1 MRESGSKSKDEGKS
15 KKTEHE
21 LHHDMN
27 NGALVKLVD
36 VHKTYR
42 TGEMEV
48 HAVRGV
54 SFEIRRAE
62 FVALM
67 GASGSGKS
75 TLMNILGCLDR
86 PTSGRYVL
94 DGSDVSGLDRDRL
107 ADIRNRKIGFVF
119 QNFNLLPRTSAREN
133 VELPLVY
140 SAQFLSTAQLREK
153 ADRVLA
159 SVGLAGR
166 EDHHP
171 SQLSGGQQQ
180 RVAIARALINDPE
193 VVLADEPTGN
203 LDSRTSIE
211 IMGIF
216 QQLNE
221 RGITIIMVTH
231 EQDIAAY
238 ARRNVVMRDGVVLA
252 ERVNVPIQNKM
263 RIAPTFNVAFRALRR
278 NKMRS
283 VLTALG
289 IIIGVGA
296 VIAMVGI
303 GNGAKAQVETQIAS
317 LGQNVILIFSG
328 STTSSGIRTGWGG
341 AGTLKIEDAEAIRR
355 EVAGVLGV
363 SEEVVS
369 TTQVA
374 AGNQNWFTR
383 VYGESADYF
392 DIRQWPLADG
402 APFTPQDVRSANKV
416 CVIGRTT
423 ATQVYGNEDP
433 VGQILRI
440 KEVPFTILGVLTP
453 KGLSTQGVDQDDI
466 VIMPYTSAMKRV
478 IGGTNLRN
486 ISVQIGDGQQVEAA
500 QQQIISLLR
509 QRHNIRPGRDDD
521 FTVRNQQEIAE
532 AATETSRVMTVLLG
546 AIAGVSLV
554 VGGIGIMNI
563 MLVSVTERTREIGV
577 RMAVGAHGSDIL
589 TQFLIEAVT
598 LSSVG
603 GIIGI
608 VCGIGA
614 SRILSIYAHW
624 PTLIS
629 ISSIAIA
636 FLFSAAVG
644 VFFGFY
650 PARKAAA
657 LDPIEALRYE

>member
-1 MRESGSKSKDEGKS
+1 
-15 KKTEHE
+15 
-21 LHHDMN
+21 
-27 NGALVKLVD
+27 
-36 VHKTYR
+36 
-42 TGEMEV
+42 
-48 HAVRGV
+48 
-54 SFEIRRAE
+54 
-62 FVALM
+62 
-67 GASGSGKS
+67 
-75 TLMNILGCLDR
+75 
-86 PTSGRYVL
+86 
-94 DGSDVSGLDRDRL
+94 
-107 ADIRNRKIGFVF
+107 
-119 QNFNLLPRTSAREN
+119 
-133 VELPLVY
+133 
-140 SAQFLSTAQLREK
+140 
-153 ADRVLA
+153 
-159 SVGLAGR
+159 
-166 EDHHP
+166 
-171 SQLSGGQQQ
+171 
-180 RVAIARALINDPE
+180 
-193 VVLADEPTGN
+193 
-203 LDSRTSIE
+203 
-211 IMGIF
+211 
-216 QQLNE
+216 
-221 RGITIIMVTH
+221 
-231 EQDIAAY
+231 
-238 ARRNVVMRDGVVLA
+238 
-252 ERVNVPIQNKM
+252 
-263 RIAPTFNVAFRALRR
+263 
-278 NKMRS
+278 MRS

-303 GNGAKAQVETQIAS
+303 GNGAKAQVEAQIAS

-341 AGTLKIEDAEAIRR
+341 AGTLKVEDAEAIRR
-355 EVAGVLGV
+355 EVPGVVGV

-383 VYGESADYF
+383 IYGESADYF

-402 APFTPQDVRSANKV
+402 APFTSQDVRSANKV

-440 KEVPFTILGVLTP
+440 KEVPFTVTGVLTP

-486 ISVQIGDGQQVEAA
+486 INVQIGDARQIEAA

-532 AATETSRVMTVLLG
+532 AATATSRIMTLLLG

-603 GIIGI
+603 GVIGI
-608 VCGIGA
+608 ICGVGA
-614 SRILSIYAHW
+614 SKILSAYAHW

-629 ISSIAIA
+629 LSSIAIA

-644 VFFGFY
+644 IFFGFY

>member
-1 MRESGSKSKDEGKS
+1 
-15 KKTEHE
+15 
-21 LHHDMN
+21 
-27 NGALVKLVD
+27 
-36 VHKTYR
+36 
-42 TGEMEV
+42 
-48 HAVRGV
+48 
-54 SFEIRRAE
+54 
-62 FVALM
+62 
-67 GASGSGKS
+67 
-75 TLMNILGCLDR
+75 
-86 PTSGRYVL
+86 
-94 DGSDVSGLDRDRL
+94 
-107 ADIRNRKIGFVF
+107 
-119 QNFNLLPRTSAREN
+119 
-133 VELPLVY
+133 
-140 SAQFLSTAQLREK
+140 
-153 ADRVLA
+153 
-159 SVGLAGR
+159 
-166 EDHHP
+166 
-171 SQLSGGQQQ
+171 
-180 RVAIARALINDPE
+180 
-193 VVLADEPTGN
+193 
-203 LDSRTSIE
+203 
-211 IMGIF
+211 
-216 QQLNE
+216 
-221 RGITIIMVTH
+221 
-231 EQDIAAY
+231 
-238 ARRNVVMRDGVVLA
+238 
-252 ERVNVPIQNKM
+252 
-263 RIAPTFNVAFRALRR
+263 
-278 NKMRS
+278 MRS

-303 GNGAKAQVETQIAS
+303 GNGAKAQVEAQIAS

-341 AGTLKIEDAEAIRR
+341 AGTLKVEDAEAIRR
-355 EVAGVLGV
+355 EVPGVVGV

-383 VYGESADYF
+383 IYGESADYF

-402 APFTPQDVRSANKV
+402 APFTSQDVRSANKV

-433 VGQILRI
+433 VGQVLRI
-440 KEVPFTILGVLTP
+440 KEVPFTVTGVLTP

-486 ISVQIGDGQQVEAA
+486 INVQIGNARQVEAA

-532 AATETSRVMTVLLG
+532 AATATSRVMTLLLG
-546 AIAGVSLV
+546 AIAGVSLI

-603 GIIGI
+603 GVIGI
-608 VCGIGA
+608 ICGVGA
-614 SRILSIYAHW
+614 SKILSAYAHW

-629 ISSIAIA
+629 LSSIAIA
-636 FLFSAAVG
+636 FLFSGAVG
-644 VFFGFY
+644 IFFGFY